1 MCAKPRIA
9 ADGDDAS
16 RCRDRALRLLGRREH
31 SAADLVSKLRVRGF
45 DAEVA
50 AAAVARLSAEGA
62 QCDARF
68 AESYARTSS
77 AGGHG
82 PVYIRHKMRGR
93 GVADSVVERALAAY
107 DSAWCGIAAAALRK
121 KYDAPPADAA
131 ERQKRFRFLLGRG
144 FTPRQIAAALR
155 GEGEGEGGE
164 SD

>member
-1 MCAKPRIA
+1 MCAKPRRAPIA
-9 ADGDDAS
+9 ADGGDAS

-45 DAEVA
+45 DAGVA
-50 AAAVARLSAEGA
+50 EAVVARLGAEGA

-121 KYDAPPADAA
+121 KFHAPAADAA
-131 ERQKRFRFLLGRG
+131 ERQKRFRFLHGRG
-144 FTPRQIAAALR
+144 FTPQQIAAALR
-155 GEGEGEGGE
+155 GEGEGG
-164 SD
+164 

>member
-1 MCAKPRIA
+1 MCAKPRRAPIA
-9 ADGDDAS
+9 ADGGDAS

-45 DAEVA
+45 DAGVA
-50 AAAVARLSAEGA
+50 EAVVARLSAEGA

-121 KYDAPPADAA
+121 KFHAPPADAA
-131 ERQKRFRFLLGRG
+131 ERQKRFRFLHGRG
-144 FTPRQIAAALR
+144 FTPQQIAAALR
-155 GEGEGEGGE
+155 GEGEGEGG
-164 SD
+164 

>member
-1 MCAKPRIA
+1 VCAKPRRAPIA
-9 ADGDDAS
+9 ADGGDAS

-45 DAEVA
+45 DAGVA
-50 AAAVARLSAEGA
+50 EAVVARLGAEGA

-121 KYDAPPADAA
+121 KFHAPAADAA
-131 ERQKRFRFLLGRG
+131 ERQKRFRFLHGRG
-144 FTPRQIAAALR
+144 FTPQQIAAALR
-155 GEGEGEGGE
+155 GEGEGG
-164 SD
+164 